1 MQGLLELFLSFR
13 WNKAERAGKEAQI
26 PDFTTGYTDFG
37 ARQYSPTLRRWMT
50 PDPLSE
56 KYYGVSPYAFC
67 NNNPVNF
74 VDPDGRSTYVKA
86 LKDGRYQIEGGN
98 LEDGDLNI
106 YVVTY
111 NENNEII
118 IGESIGRTTSITSFY
133 NTDKDSN
140 VKYGW
145 QTNSIIDPNDQS
157 GISFMSDLSETNPTV
172 SEYMEGAQNNGI
184 YDFKKTNGTE
194 KAIDDI
200 DIYRGMPV
208 GIDESGTTIYTSARD
223 VGNIM
228 AGYVAGNASIPWPF
242 VRLACDMYQMYS
254 DIKSGVT
261 PSIEGKS
268 TRNAQ
273 RLGWQK
279 GYKR

>member
-1 MQGLLELFLSFR
+1 MDDRFYATDAAAAVKGALLRTGREDLLPSALS
-13 WNKAERAGKEAQI
+13 
-26 PDFTTGYTDFG
+26 TL
-37 ARQYSPTLRRWMT
+37 SPEEMSREECDAML
-50 PDPLSE
+50 D
-56 KYYGVSPYAFC
+56 
-67 NNNPVNF
+67 
-74 VDPDGRSTYVKA
+74 
-86 LKDGRYQIEGGN
+86 
-98 LEDGDLNI
+98 
-106 YVVTY
+106 
-111 NENNEII
+111 
-118 IGESIGRTTSITSFY
+118 IGRA
-133 NTDKDSN
+133 N
-140 VKYGW
+140 
-145 QTNSIIDPNDQS
+145 
-157 GISFMSDLSETNPTV
+157 GIK
-172 SEYMEGAQNNGI
+172 I

-208 GIDESGTTIYTSARD
+208 GIDESGTTIYTLARD